1 MNRIGTNI
9 KLEIDQ
15 DFEVVKD
22 VDYPV
27 WTMIRC
33 DLT

>member
-1 MNRIGTNI
+1 MNQIGTNI

-15 DFEVVKD
+15 EFKIVKD
-22 VDYPV
+22 FYNPV
-27 WTMIRC
+27 WTMIRH

>member
-1 MNRIGTNI
+1 MNQIGTNI

-15 DFEVVKD
+15 GYEVVKD
-22 VDYPV
+22 FDYPV
-27 WTMIRC
+27 WTMNGR

>member
-1 MNRIGTNI
+1 MNQIGTNI

-15 DFEVVKD
+15 GFEVVKD
-22 VDYPV
+22 FYYPV
-27 WTMIRC
+27 WTMIRH